1 MDMREIRSTTILG
14 VRIGKKI
21 ALGGDGQ
28 VTMGD
33 MQMKSRAVKVRSFC
47 EGKVLAGFAGA
58 VADAMTL
65 FEKFEGKLVEVDGN
79 LQKAVVEMA
88 KDWRTDKMLKE
99 LDALLAIMDSKSSY
113 LLSGSGDVI
122 EPDGA
127 VISIGSGSGYAVSA
141 ARAYLDELEYNSEP
155 LPNGSRRL
163 VYVKDKSGWTAPRGS
178 KFLCRYDSDS
188 GFYEPVS
195 KPSYTVF
202 GKLVSS
208 TEANISMHYVQ
219 GKNAGSIPT
228 MRVNFD
234 NKLNLSFDSG
244 SNGFFNY
251 DGGKWILISVG

>member
-1 MDMREIRSTTILG
+1 MKNGMKIRSTTILG
-14 VRIGKKI
+14 VRVGKKI

-47 EGKVLAGFAGA
+47 DGKVLAGFAGA

-99 LDALLAIMDSKSSY
+99 LDALLAIMDLKSSY

-122 EPDGA
+122 EPDDL

-141 ARAYLDELEYNSEP
+141 ARAYLDSGEKDP
-155 LPNGSRRL
+155 
-163 VYVKDKSGWTAPRGS
+163 VKIVKKSLMITAD
-178 KFLCRYDSDS
+178 LCI
-188 GFYEPVS
+188 
-195 KPSYTVF
+195 YT
-202 GKLVSS
+202 
-208 TEANISMHYVQ
+208 N
-219 GKNAGSIPT
+219 
-228 MRVNFD
+228 D
-234 NKLNLSFDSG
+234 NLT
-244 SNGFFNY
+244 
-251 DGGKWILISVG
+251 ILKA